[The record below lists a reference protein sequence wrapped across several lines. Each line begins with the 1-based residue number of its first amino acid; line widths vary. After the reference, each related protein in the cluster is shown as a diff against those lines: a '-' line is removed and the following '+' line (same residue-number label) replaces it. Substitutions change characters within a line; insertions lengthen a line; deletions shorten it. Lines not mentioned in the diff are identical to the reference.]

1 LHVRVDVVLW
11 VRADCPYCNAVK
23 PRLEF
28 ALRRLG
34 VELITRNM
42 EVMKPIISE
51 NALIIDPE
59 SGEVIDKV
67 GIDTRGLYVTPFL
80 ELRVYGDSGD
90 MLTIMIPGL
99 ARYAVTESGERVF
112 GLKPA
117 VERYVENITELVRNI
132 ISGRGRQTV
141 RITYD

>member
-1 LHVRVDVVLW
+1 VILW
-11 VRADCPYCNAVK
+11 VRADCPYCNAVQ
-23 PRLEF
+23 PRLEL

-34 VELITRNM
+34 IELITRNM
-42 EVMKPIISE
+42 EFMKPIISE
-51 NALIIDPE
+51 DAIIIDPE
-59 SGEVIDKV
+59 SGEVIDRVRIKAE
-67 GIDTRGLYVTPFL
+67 GLYVTPFL
-80 ELRVYGDSGD
+80 ELRVYGDNGD
-90 MLTIMIPGL
+90 TLTIIIPGL

-141 RITYD
+141 RVTYD

>member
-1 LHVRVDVVLW
+1 MRVDVILW
-11 VRADCPYCNAVK
+11 VRADCPYCNAVQ
-23 PRLEF
+23 PRLEL

-34 VELITRNM
+34 IELITRNM
-42 EVMKPIISE
+42 EFMKPIISE
-51 NALIIDPE
+51 DAIIIDPE
-59 SGEVIDKV
+59 SGEVIDRVRIKAE
-67 GIDTRGLYVTPFL
+67 GLYVTPFL
-80 ELRVYGDSGD
+80 ELRVYGDNGD
-90 MLTIMIPGL
+90 TLTIIIPGL

-141 RITYD
+141 RVTYD

>member
-1 LHVRVDVVLW
+1 MILW
-11 VRADCPYCNAVK
+11 VRADCPYCNAVQ

-34 VELITRNM
+34 IELITRNM
-42 EVMKPIISE
+42 EFMKPIISE
-51 NALIIDPE
+51 NAIIIDPK
-59 SGEVIDKV
+59 SGEVIDRVRIKAE
-67 GIDTRGLYVTPFL
+67 GLYVTPFL
-80 ELRVYGDSGD
+80 ELRVYGDNGD
-90 MLTIMIPGL
+90 TLTIIIPGL

>member
-1 LHVRVDVVLW
+1 MRVDVILW
-11 VRADCPYCNAVK
+11 VRADCPYCNAVQ
-23 PRLEF
+23 PRLEL

-34 VELITRNM
+34 IELITRNM
-42 EVMKPIISE
+42 EFMKPIISE

-59 SGEVIDKV
+59 SGEVIDRVRIKAE
-67 GIDTRGLYVTPFL
+67 GLYVTPFL
-80 ELRVYGDSGD
+80 ELRVYGDNGD
-90 MLTIMIPGL
+90 TLTIIIPGL

>member
-1 LHVRVDVVLW
+1 MRVDVILW
-11 VRADCPYCNAVK
+11 VRADCPYCNAVQ
-23 PRLEF
+23 PRLEL

-34 VELITRNM
+34 IELITRNM
-42 EVMKPIISE
+42 EFMKPIISE

-59 SGEVIDKV
+59 SGEVIDRVRIKAE
-67 GIDTRGLYVTPFL
+67 GLYVTPFL
-80 ELRVYGDSGD
+80 ELRVYGDNGD
-90 MLTIMIPGL
+90 TLTIIIPGL

-141 RITYD
+141 RVTYD

>member
-1 LHVRVDVVLW
+1 MRVDVILW
-11 VRADCPYCNAVK
+11 VRADCPYCNAVQ

-42 EVMKPIISE
+42 EFMKPIISE

-59 SGEVIDKV
+59 SGEVIDRV
-67 GIDTRGLYVTPFL
+67 GIEARGLYVTPFL

-90 MLTIMIPGL
+90 TLSIIIPGL

>member
-1 LHVRVDVVLW
+1 
-11 VRADCPYCNAVK
+11 
-23 PRLEF
+23 
-28 ALRRLG
+28 
-34 VELITRNM
+34 
-42 EVMKPIISE
+42 
-51 NALIIDPE
+51 
-59 SGEVIDKV
+59 
-67 GIDTRGLYVTPFL
+67 
-80 ELRVYGDSGD
+80 
-90 MLTIMIPGL
+90 MIPGL

>member
-1 LHVRVDVVLW
+1 MRVDVILW
-11 VRADCPYCNAVK
+11 VRADCPYCNAVQ
-23 PRLEF
+23 PRLEI

-34 VELITRNM
+34 IELITRNM
-42 EVMKPIISE
+42 EFMKPIISE

-59 SGEVIDKV
+59 SGEVIDRVRIKAE
-67 GIDTRGLYVTPFL
+67 GLYVTPFL
-80 ELRVYGDSGD
+80 ELRVYGDNGD
-90 MLTIMIPGL
+90 TLTIIIPGL

-141 RITYD
+141 RVTYD

>member
-1 LHVRVDVVLW
+1 MRVDVILW
-11 VRADCPYCNAVK
+11 VRADCPYCNAVQ
-23 PRLEF
+23 PRLEL

-42 EVMKPIISE
+42 EFMKPIISE
-51 NALIIDPE
+51 DAIIIDPE
-59 SGEVIDKV
+59 SGEVIDRVRIKAE
-67 GIDTRGLYVTPFL
+67 GLYITPFL
-80 ELRVYGDSGD
+80 ELRVYGDNGD
-90 MLTIMIPGL
+90 TLTIIIPGL

-141 RITYD
+141 RVTYD

>member
-1 LHVRVDVVLW
+1 MRVDVILW
-11 VRADCPYCNAVK
+11 VRADCPYCNAVQ
-23 PRLEF
+23 PRLEI

-42 EVMKPIISE
+42 EFMKPIISE

-67 GIDTRGLYVTPFL
+67 GIEARGLYVTPFL

-99 ARYAVTESGERVF
+99 ARYAVTEGGERVF